1 MFSIFFLAVAVI
13 CNDFDISTS
22 LPRQDTAF
30 YQIKSRINKKYN
42 AKYDYAAHAL
52 AGINQLQTWY
62 DFEDGLWDK
71 AWWPSANIVTMMAG
85 LQEYFPY
92 HIRSLTDV
100 IFPNTLEK
108 TPKRFPDFINEFYD
122 DELWWA
128 LAWIKVYD
136 ITQNETYLNTA
147 ADIFE
152 DSKSVWGQTPCG
164 GLWWDKNH
172 TEVGAVVN
180 ELYLT
185 TAAKLAN
192 RLLESPHPGYYMD
205 EAMKAHNW
213 FQESGLINGNNLIN
227 NALNLQT
234 CKNDGNFVFT
244 YNQGILLS
252 GLAELTY
259 GTKDQKYVNLANT
272 IAVAAINAMTDSDG
286 ILRESC
292 EPDACNGDQEQF
304 KGIFSRNIQFLYKN
318 NPNIS
323 AETATL
329 FKNFL
334 QNNAESIWAKDSVN
348 NQMGLVWSGPKGKVS
363 VQTQSSA
370 LDAIVGA
377 AAMSLFVDVFI
388 IPALP
393 SVHIT

>member
-1 MFSIFFLAVAVI
+1 
-13 CNDFDISTS
+13 
-22 LPRQDTAF
+22 
-30 YQIKSRINKKYN
+30 
-42 AKYDYAAHAL
+42 
-52 AGINQLQTWY
+52 
-62 DFEDGLWDK
+62 
-71 AWWPSANIVTMMAG
+71 MMAG

-108 TPKRFPDFINEFYD
+108 TMKRFPDFINEFYD

-136 ITQNETYLNTA
+136 ITQNKTYLNTA

-192 RLLESPHPGYYMD
+192 RLPEIPHPDYYMD

-213 FQESGLINGNNLIN
+213 FQKSGLINGDNLIN
-227 NALNLQT
+227 NALDLQT

-252 GLAELTY
+252 GLAELTC
-259 GTKDQKYVNLANT
+259 GTKDQQYVDLANT
-272 IAVAAINAMTDSDG
+272 IAVAAINTMIGSDG
-286 ILRESC
+286 ILREPC

-304 KGIFSRNIQFLYKN
+304 KGIFSRNIQFLYN
-318 NPNIS
+318 CNPNIS
-323 AETATL
+323 DDTATL

-334 QNNAESIWAKDSVN
+334 QRNAESIWAKDN
-348 NQMGLVWSGPKGKVS
+348 IDNQMGL
-363 VQTQSSA
+363 
-370 LDAIVGA
+370 
-377 AAMSLFVDVFI
+377 
-388 IPALP
+388 
-393 SVHIT
+393 H